1 MNKHYCSVFCSLMKT
16 NHNAKVSLYWNLKWE
31 YTTLWKRS
39 LSWNLLQNSIF
50 VWTPHTILYTIVF
63 VHYQNNCRQRFILQ
77 SRNTTNLVSV
87 TDLFELTT
95 FYQMMLNNR
104 TITYITSV
112 FIVTR
117 MLFNVNYQISI
128 TEICLWDKSTYL
140 KGCAN
145 HMKDWQQE
153 SVYCISSF
161 VSSDHCDYNFKSYA
175 FSSMTKDKD
184 INKVRSHAAAELMLK
199 IIKKTILFLK

>member
-1 MNKHYCSVFCSLMKT
+1 MRIYDIVKEIAFVKFS
-16 NHNAKVSLYWNLKWE
+16 AKFYFRVN
-31 YTTLWKRS
+31 TTYHIILNRIRS
-39 LSWNLLQNSIF
+39 LSKQ
-50 VWTPHTILYTIVF
+50 
-63 VHYQNNCRQRFILQ
+63 CRQRFILK

-87 TDLFELTT
+87 TDLFELMT
-95 FYQMMLNNR
+95 FHQMMLNNR

-161 VSSDHCDYNFKSYA
+161 VSSDHRDYNFKSYN
-175 FSSMTKDKD
+175 FSLMTKDKD
-184 INKVRSHAAAELMLK
+184 INKVRGHATAELILK
-199 IIKKTILFLK
+199 IVKKTIPFLK